1 MERDTNGSADLEPRL
16 MAALAARGAD
26 ILESGVR
33 EYEPWC
39 AKLFAGFGEK
49 YADKVRVHLCQIYD
63 ASREELWLRHL
74 SRGATHSAGHRR
86 LW

>member
-39 AKLFAGFGEK
+39 AKLLPGFGEK
-49 YADKVRVHLCQIYD
+49 FADKVRVHLCQIYD
-63 ASREELWLRHL
+63 ASHEELWLRQ
-74 SRGATHSAGHRR
+74 RR
-86 LW
+86 L